1 MTAEFIHFL
10 ECFKVG
16 GDSKIGE
23 KNPEETKNP
32 DYHTQTILFGHS

>member
-16 GDSKIGE
+16 GDGKIGE

-32 DYHTQTILFGHS
+32 ENQHDNKLW